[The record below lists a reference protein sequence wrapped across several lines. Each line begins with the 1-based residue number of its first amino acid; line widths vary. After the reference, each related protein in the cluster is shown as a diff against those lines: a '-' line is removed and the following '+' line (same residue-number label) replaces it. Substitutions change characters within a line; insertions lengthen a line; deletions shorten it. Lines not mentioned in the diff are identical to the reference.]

1 MGGDESAFTA
11 GDWVSVLLAGAAF
24 VVSIASLYYAALR
37 RASLELDVISQ
48 TLSPGG
54 FEAPGM
60 PMNDWTP
67 IGIYLAN
74 SGAAGTF
81 LEDLDVT
88 DFRYHGDG
96 SPLWSGIDQDRPPA
110 SSGIGKGTVFER
122 GDAQS
127 GALHA
132 YLTRPEDVTT
142 AEEVARRAAK
152 LRKVEVTVRWSFRR
166 AKLLR
171 VGQRE
176 TKRRHFR
183 VFIDGAPY
191 RDRCVAE
198 WRKTEETQHL
208 ADIAEGK
215 DRPPQ
220 PNT

>member
-1 MGGDESAFTA
+1 MPRYEE
-11 GDWVSVLLAGAAF
+11 AGADRQLR
-24 VVSIASLYYAALR
+24 VIAG
-37 RASLELDVISQ
+37 E
-48 TLSPGG
+48 
-54 FEAPGM
+54 GM
-60 PMNDWTP
+60 
-67 IGIYLAN
+67 
-74 SGAAGTF
+74 
-81 LEDLDVT
+81 
-88 DFRYHGDG
+88 
-96 SPLWSGIDQDRPPA
+96 
-110 SSGIGKGTVFER
+110 
-122 GDAQS
+122 
-127 GALHA
+127 
-132 YLTRPEDVTT
+132 
-142 AEEVARRAAK
+142 
-152 LRKVEVTVRWSFRR
+152 VTVRWSFRR